1 MLKQQAKVAISKT
14 NPGFKASNG
23 WEQKF
28 KRISEMIDGFSGR
41 EIAKL
46 AVAWQVSSIIMVYH
60 ILLKVLVLANNALF
74 GGHILHVLNRSSPIT
89 LN

>member
-1 MLKQQAKVAISKT
+1 VD
-14 NPGFKASNG
+14 

-74 GGHILHVLNRSSPIT
+74 GGHISHVLN
-89 LN
+89 